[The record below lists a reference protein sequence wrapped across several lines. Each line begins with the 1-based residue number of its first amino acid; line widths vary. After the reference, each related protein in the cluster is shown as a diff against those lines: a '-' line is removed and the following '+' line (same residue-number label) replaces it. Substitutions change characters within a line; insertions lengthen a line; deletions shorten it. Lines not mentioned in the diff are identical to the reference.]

1 MKVRLADAPAAMA
14 ATLDGAADASAAAAA
29 TLDRAADASA
39 AVAANLDA
47 PVDTLEAL
55 PDEGKGVTDLRNLS
69 RSGVDMYFCGE
80 CCC

>member
-1 MKVRLADAPAAMA
+1 MEWDVDAPPILA
-14 ATLDGAADASAAAAA
+14 ATLDGPADASAALAAN
-29 TLDRAADASA
+29 LDAPADASA

-47 PVDTLEAL
+47 PVDALEAL